1 MTAPSES
8 HDAVRVAFVC
18 EVMKSIP
25 LMSLPSLPVSFNFA
39 PLIQATASANTMCAF
54 AMPHVMPPARAW
66 VGVEHR
72 LPVQYDRAARQ
83 PNLSLANSRAW
94 FAR

>member
-66 VGVEHR
+66 VGVEHAVDR
-72 LPVQYDRAARQ
+72 RAGMIRVGWLPVLDDDI
-83 PNLSLANSRAW
+83 
-94 FAR
+94 